1 MNTLTTKVILLNP
14 AWPSYKPQGKTLFE
28 LNFQFLLRNDYVLIL
43 TASFIAVMANKDPV
57 IIERTKEN
65 NWKLTAA
72 QLDETL
78 VKVRYCLNLYI
89 LERSVKQLPQV
100 GLEPTTFGLE
110 VQRAIHCAT
119 GACGPSQF
127 ITIWIITE
135 KNSREIS
142 NWNFMTHKIFRIQFH
157 QNLFWFLPIRII
169 PLAVSTMKMNLRHSG
184 KYHHWWR
191 LRVNVY
197 FSEVCRKHDLI
208 VLSDEIYGI
217 CGFNNHKNIS
227 FSKVRPPSGI
237 DKSFLSLPEKNLH
250 IALIFRNCD
259 FIIEIVFCARWETI
273 CLPDLFQSARWDV

>member
-127 ITIWIITE
+127 ITI
-135 KNSREIS
+135 
-142 NWNFMTHKIFRIQFH
+142 
-157 QNLFWFLPIRII
+157 
-169 PLAVSTMKMNLRHSG
+169 
-184 KYHHWWR
+184 
-191 LRVNVY
+191 
-197 FSEVCRKHDLI
+197 
-208 VLSDEIYGI
+208 
-217 CGFNNHKNIS
+217 
-227 FSKVRPPSGI
+227 
-237 DKSFLSLPEKNLH
+237 
-250 IALIFRNCD
+250 
-259 FIIEIVFCARWETI
+259 
-273 CLPDLFQSARWDV
+273 